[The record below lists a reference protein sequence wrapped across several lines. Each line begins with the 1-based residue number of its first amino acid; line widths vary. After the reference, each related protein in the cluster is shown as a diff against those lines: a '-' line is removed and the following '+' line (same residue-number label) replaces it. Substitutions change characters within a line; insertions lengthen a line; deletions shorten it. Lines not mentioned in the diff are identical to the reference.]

1 MHRAFQLNEIVSL
14 VATQVA
20 ATKCPDVVKL
30 ARTCRTLATPCLDV
44 LWSTYQ
50 HEFLPLIM
58 CLPRDC
64 FVLDDDGFESL
75 YYFKRAPEPHEW
87 ARVDRYARVMR
98 DLEIKRAWPND
109 LAFSAWST
117 LCDLRPDHVLLPN
130 LRTLN
135 WNTDDISLKHISL
148 LNSPNLVK
156 VTVRLT
162 GAEDPQLVAELPFHH
177 VEELHLVA
185 PDPAYFQPLGVEFND
200 AVSELA
206 MRTTPRL
213 QNIRVPTILSSNAFH
228 HIADLPNIER
238 IDAQFCLDLD
248 RPYLYEPLNIPS
260 LKTFKARFQGTDA
273 WKFALPRIHT
283 PNLSGMTLKFKE
295 NPNESEC
302 RELLDIMVN
311 DGLDKKVSRLSIPRI
326 DAMTGVVLQVLE
338 PLFQF
343 KNLTNV
349 RLGFHCDDPKGC
361 MYMMTDPDAAAIG
374 KALPNLQKL
383 FLGPACKIPNRGVTF
398 KGLASLSEH
407 CRDLE
412 KLQTHFDLTYNNV
425 DELNQRLTEA
435 VAPGT
440 SECKLK
446 EICVGRQGYSSSPDA
461 PLTLALTLDRMFPQ
475 LKRVNHSYSE
485 QSWRKVQGVLE
496 NIRAFQSSYSQV
508 QNAMQGIT
516 SPTSSKELSNSQL
529 PAHIR
534 RDPISMAFACY
545 TNGTDLSGM
554 RVEERQPFWNE
565 VANAHSLIQKFQP
578 MSVGGFQN
586 DVPMEIC

>member
-1 MHRAFQLNEIVSL
+1 
-14 VATQVA
+14 
-20 ATKCPDVVKL
+20 
-30 ARTCRTLATPCLDV
+30 
-44 LWSTYQ
+44 
-50 HEFLPLIM
+50 
-58 CLPRDC
+58 
-64 FVLDDDGFESL
+64 
-75 YYFKRAPEPHEW
+75 
-87 ARVDRYARVMR
+87 MR
-98 DLEIKRAWPND
+98 DLEIQRTWPTD

-117 LCDLRPDHVLLPN
+117 LCDLRPGHVLLPN

-148 LNSPNLVK
+148 LNSPNLMK
-156 VTVRLT
+156 VTIRLT
-162 GAEDPQLVAELPFHH
+162 GAEDPEHVSELPFHH
-177 VEELHLVA
+177 VEEFHLIA
-185 PDPAYFQPLGVEFND
+185 PDPAYFQPLAHEFND
-200 AVSELA
+200 TVSELA
-206 MRTTPRL
+206 MRTTSRL
-213 QNIRVPTILSSNAFH
+213 QTIRVPTILSSKAFH
-228 HIADLPNIER
+228 HVADLPNIER

-248 RPYLYEPLNIPS
+248 RPYLYEPLTIPS

-283 PNLSGMTLKFKE
+283 PNLDTITLKFKE

-349 RLGFHCDDPKGC
+349 RLGFRCDDPKGC

-374 KALPNLQKL
+374 KTLPSLQKL

-412 KLQTHFDLTYNNV
+412 KLQTHFDLTYNNL
-425 DELNQRLTEA
+425 DELNKRLTEA

-475 LKRVNHSYSE
+475 LQRINHSYSE

-496 NIRAFQSSYSQV
+496 KIRAFQANYSLV
-508 QNAMQGIT
+508 QNAMYVFTTAQSFT
-516 SPTSSKELSNSQL
+516 FHRFRQ
-529 PAHIR
+529 
-534 RDPISMAFACY
+534 
-545 TNGTDLSGM
+545 TDTL
-554 RVEERQPFWNE
+554 R
-565 VANAHSLIQKFQP
+565 
-578 MSVGGFQN
+578 
-586 DVPMEIC
+586 

>member
-1 MHRAFQLNEIVSL
+1 MHCAFQLDEIVSL
-14 VATQVA
+14 IATQVA
-20 ATKCPDVVKL
+20 ATKCADVVKL
-30 ARTCRTLATPCLDV
+30 ARACRTLAKPALDI
-44 LWSTYQ
+44 LWSNYQ

-64 FVLDDDGFESL
+64 FVLDDDGFESF
-75 YYFKRAPEPHEW
+75 YVSCIFNDGRVWFEGSHQRAQYFRRSPEPHEW

-98 DLEIKRAWPND
+98 DLEIKRTWPTD

-117 LCDLRPDHVLLPN
+117 LYDLRPDHVLLPN

-135 WNTDDISLKHISL
+135 WNTDDVSLKHISL
-148 LNSPNLVK
+148 LNSPNLTK
-156 VTVRLT
+156 VTIRLT
-162 GAEDPQLVAELPFHH
+162 GAENPEQVAELPFHH
-177 VEELHLVA
+177 VEEFHLIA
-185 PDPAYFQPLGVEFND
+185 PDPAYFQPLAHEFND

-213 QNIRVPTILSSNAFH
+213 QTIRVPTILSSKAFH
-228 HIADLPNIER
+228 HVADLPNVER

-283 PNLSGMTLKFKE
+283 PNLDSMTLKFKE
-295 NPNESEC
+295 NPNENEC

-311 DGLDKKVSRLSIPRI
+311 DGLDKKVSRLSIPHI

-349 RLGFHCDDPKGC
+349 RLGFRCDDPKGC

-461 PLTLALTLDRMFPQ
+461 PLTLVLTLDRMFPQ
-475 LKRVNHSYSE
+475 LKRINHSYSE

-496 NIRAFQSSYSQV
+496 NVRAFQSNYTQI
-508 QNAMQGIT
+508 QNAMYAPNT
-516 SPTSSKELSNSQL
+516 TPTS
-529 PAHIR
+529 R
-534 RDPISMAFACY
+534 
-545 TNGTDLSGM
+545 
-554 RVEERQPFWNE
+554 
-565 VANAHSLIQKFQP
+565 
-578 MSVGGFQN
+578 
-586 DVPMEIC
+586 

>member
-1 MHRAFQLNEIVSL
+1 
-14 VATQVA
+14 
-20 ATKCPDVVKL
+20 
-30 ARTCRTLATPCLDV
+30 
-44 LWSTYQ
+44 
-50 HEFLPLIM
+50 
-58 CLPRDC
+58 
-64 FVLDDDGFESL
+64 
-75 YYFKRAPEPHEW
+75 
-87 ARVDRYARVMR
+87 MR
-98 DLEIKRAWPND
+98 DLEIKRTWPTD

-130 LRTLN
+130 LRSLN
-135 WNTDDISLKHISL
+135 WNTDDISIKHISL
-148 LNSPNLVK
+148 LNSPNLTK
-156 VTVRLT
+156 VTIRLT
-162 GAEDPQLVAELPFHH
+162 GVEDPQHIAELPFHH
-177 VEELHLVA
+177 VEELHIVA
-185 PDPAYFQPLGVEFND
+185 PDPAYFPPLGREFND
-200 AVSELA
+200 AISELA

-213 QNIRVPTILSSNAFH
+213 QTIRVPTILSSKAFH
-228 HIADLPNIER
+228 HVADLPSIER

-248 RPYLYEPLNIPS
+248 RPYLYDPLDIPS
-260 LKTFKARFQGTDA
+260 LKTFKARFQGPDA

-283 PNLSGMTLKFKE
+283 PNLNRITLKFKE
-295 NPNESEC
+295 NPDESEC

-343 KNLTNV
+343 KNLTHV

-361 MYMMTDPDAAAIG
+361 MYMMTNPDAAAVG
-374 KALPNLQKL
+374 KALPHIQKL

-425 DELNQRLTEA
+425 DELNRRLTEA

-446 EICVGRQGYSSSPDA
+446 EICVGRQGYSSAPDA
-461 PLTLALTLDRMFPQ
+461 PLILVLTLDRMFPQ

-496 NIRAFQSSYSQV
+496 NIRAFQSNYSQI
-508 QNAMQGIT
+508 QNAVYVSGFASFHDFVKLMCYICYRRGIT
-516 SPTSSKELSNSQL
+516 SPVSSKELSNGQL
-529 PAHIR
+529 PVHIR
-534 RDPISMAFACY
+534 RDTVSMALACY
-545 TNGTDLSGM
+545 TSGMDLSRM
-554 RVEERQPFWNE
+554 QIEERQPFWNE
-565 VANAHSLIQKFQP
+565 VANAHSLIKKFQP
-578 MSVGGFQN
+578 VIVGGTQYVDTFE
-586 DVPMEIC
+586 DLVHYVTS

>member
-1 MHRAFQLNEIVSL
+1 
-14 VATQVA
+14 
-20 ATKCPDVVKL
+20 
-30 ARTCRTLATPCLDV
+30 
-44 LWSTYQ
+44 
-50 HEFLPLIM
+50 
-58 CLPRDC
+58 
-64 FVLDDDGFESL
+64 
-75 YYFKRAPEPHEW
+75 
-87 ARVDRYARVMR
+87 MR
-98 DLEIKRAWPND
+98 DLEIKRTWPSD

-117 LCDLRPDHVLLPN
+117 LCDLRPDHVFLPN

-148 LNSPNLVK
+148 LNSPNLTK
-156 VTVRLT
+156 ATIRLT
-162 GAEDPQLVAELPFHH
+162 GAEDPQHVADLPFHH
-177 VEELHLVA
+177 VEEFHLIA
-185 PDPAYFQPLGVEFND
+185 PDPAYFPPLAHEFND
-200 AVSELA
+200 AVSEFA

-213 QNIRVPTILSSNAFH
+213 QTIRVPTILPSKAFH

-238 IDAQFCLDLD
+238 IDAQFCLDLN
-248 RPYLYEPLNIPS
+248 RPYLYEPLDIPS

-273 WKFALPRIHT
+273 WKFALPRIRA
-283 PNLSGMTLKFKE
+283 PNMDVMTLKFKE

-302 RELLDIMVN
+302 HELLDIMVN
-311 DGLDKKVSRLSIPRI
+311 DGLDKRLSRLSIPRI
-326 DAMTGVVLQVLE
+326 DAITGVVLQVLE

-374 KALPNLQKL
+374 KALPRLQKL

-398 KGLASLSEH
+398 KGLASLAEH

-446 EICVGRQGYSSSPDA
+446 EICVGRQGYSNSPDA

-475 LKRVNHSYSE
+475 LERVNHSYKE
-485 QSWRKVQGVLE
+485 QSWRRVQSVLE
-496 NIRAFQSSYSQV
+496 NIRAFQSDYSRV
-508 QNAMQGIT
+508 QNVMFVPDASIFVDFVELTCYDRQGIA
-516 SPTSSKELSNSQL
+516 SPASSKELSNSQL
-529 PAHIR
+529 SAHVR
-534 RDPISMAFACY
+534 RDPISMALACY
-545 TNGTDLSGM
+545 TSGMDISGM
-554 RVEERQPFWNE
+554 RIEERQHFWNE
-565 VANAHSLIQKFQP
+565 VVNAHSLIQKFQP
-578 MSVGGFQN
+578 MTIGGFRCVVYLRN
-586 DVPMEIC
+586 PDLSCC

>member
-1 MHRAFQLNEIVSL
+1 
-14 VATQVA
+14 
-20 ATKCPDVVKL
+20 
-30 ARTCRTLATPCLDV
+30 
-44 LWSTYQ
+44 
-50 HEFLPLIM
+50 
-58 CLPRDC
+58 
-64 FVLDDDGFESL
+64 
-75 YYFKRAPEPHEW
+75 
-87 ARVDRYARVMR
+87 MR
-98 DLEIKRAWPND
+98 DLEIKRTWPTD

-130 LRTLN
+130 LRTLD

-148 LNSPNLVK
+148 LNSPNLTK
-156 VTVRLT
+156 VTIRLT
-162 GAEDPQLVAELPFHH
+162 GAEDPQHVAELPFHH
-177 VEELHLVA
+177 VEELHLIA
-185 PDPAYFQPLGVEFND
+185 PDPAYFQPLAHEFND

-206 MRTTPRL
+206 MRATPRL
-213 QNIRVPTILSSNAFH
+213 QTIRVPTILSSKAFH
-228 HIADLPNIER
+228 HVADLPNIER

-248 RPYLYEPLNIPS
+248 RPYLYEPLSIPS

-283 PNLSGMTLKFKE
+283 PNLDTMTLKFKE
-295 NPNESEC
+295 NPNENEC
-302 RELLDIMVN
+302 RELIDIMVN
-311 DGLDKKVSRLSIPRI
+311 DGLDKRVSRLSIPRI

-349 RLGFHCDDPKGC
+349 RVGFHCDDPKGC

-374 KALPNLQKL
+374 KALPNLRKL

-446 EICVGRQGYSSSPDA
+446 EICVGRQRYSSSPDA
-461 PLTLALTLDRMFPQ
+461 PLTLALTLDRLFPQ
-475 LKRVNHSYSE
+475 LKRINHSYSE

-496 NIRAFQSSYSQV
+496 NIRAFQSNHSQV
-508 QNAMQGIT
+508 QNAMYAPDT
-516 SPTSSKELSNSQL
+516 
-529 PAHIR
+529 A
-534 RDPISMAFACY
+534 
-545 TNGTDLSGM
+545 
-554 RVEERQPFWNE
+554 
-565 VANAHSLIQKFQP
+565 SLF
-578 MSVGGFQN
+578 VDFL
-586 DVPMEIC
+586 